1 MTGCNPRVNLTTN
14 DRVRLTGTTPV
25 FRKIVRILHKDVGRV
40 HDTLERMKEES
51 HHVLGH
57 IAAVGRSKRI
67 ASYPSSRHRPPEKP
81 WRPLLKERQRL
92 EKAISA
98 DDSIC
103 SCSVAVAVDRSGY
116 TDFDPNARGRRV
128 SYFQ

>member
-1 MTGCNPRVNLTTN
+1 MFRRTTMTGCNPRVNLTTG
-14 DRVRLTGTTPV
+14 RLTGKMPV

-40 HDTLERMKEES
+40 HGILERMKEES

-67 ASYPSSRHRPPEKP
+67 ASYPPRRNRPPEKR

-92 EKAISA
+92 EQAISA

-103 SCSVAVAVDRSGY
+103 SCSVDRSGY
-116 TDFDPNARGRRV
+116 TDFDPNARGKRV